1 MDIKIN
7 MLKGKESDVVVHH
20 LDEIPLQ
27 VCLRCGMKPKFYNIN
42 SIFGNSTECGI
53 QYRLKCNC
61 SDRNANY
68 YPYAELK
75 IVIDKDANITID
87 NSELLMAE
95 FKWNAFIEN
104 RNKEYKSKIS
114 NNSNR
119 NNSRYKYMDAEDED
133 YYGLDKTI
141 LSDSF

>member
-1 MDIKIN
+1 MDIKVNILQGN
-7 MLKGKESDVVVHH
+7 DHDVVIHH
-20 LDEIPLQ
+20 FDEIPLKR
-27 VCLRCGMKPKFYNIN
+27 CLKCGCEPKFHNIN

-53 QYRLKCNC
+53 KYRLKCNC
-61 SDRNANY
+61 SDVNESY

-75 IVIDKDANITID
+75 IIIDKYANITID

-104 RNKEYKSKIS
+104 KNKEYKNKIGKNKS
-114 NNSNR
+114 
-119 NNSRYKYMDAEDED
+119 NSRYKYMDAEDED
-133 YYGLDKTI
+133 YYGLDKTV

>member
-7 MLKGKESDVVVHH
+7 TLQGKDHDVAVVHH
-20 LDEIPLQ
+20 LDEVPLR
-27 VCLRCGMKPKFYNIN
+27 VCLICGTKPKFYNIN
-42 SIFGNSTECGI
+42 SIFGNSTECRI
-53 QYRLKCNC
+53 QYRLRCSC

-75 IVIDKDANITID
+75 IAIDKNANITID

-114 NNSNR
+114 NNK